1 MKDYTFAFMVSTLMS
16 ALLENDV
23 CYMSPARM
31 SALLE
36 AAWEGV
42 HDMLQHVVW
51 NGLDFAMDGSLQ
63 LLNHMQTIGK
73 DFLLQVPPQEVVWS
87 C

>member
-1 MKDYTFAFMVSTLMS
+1 MY
-16 ALLENDV
+16 ALQQ
-23 CYMSPARM
+23 
-31 SALLE
+31 

-42 HDMLQHVVW
+42 HDTLQHVAW
-51 NGLDFAMDGSLQ
+51 NGVDFRTDGSLQ
-63 LLNHMQTIGK
+63 LLNHAQMIGK